1 MCYIS
6 KDVKVMTEDVDGG
19 WNEMECWMERVAA
32 GECEQDAIDCT

>member
-1 MCYIS
+1 MLHKLRCEGY
-6 KDVKVMTEDVDGG
+6 DNEDVDGG